1 MTVRNNNVMGL
12 IFANMHDETVRDMTS
27 VRSMGS
33 IPIGGRYRLIDFPL
47 SSMVNAGISKV
58 GIVTKS
64 HYQSLMDH
72 IGSGKSWDLSR
83 KHDGLT
89 FLPPFN
95 TDREDLYGGRVATLA
110 GVRSYLTRAREEYVL
125 LTDCYVVGNIDYDR
139 LIDAH
144 IESGADVTIGYK
156 RGTTPD
162 LRDNMVLTMDG
173 SGWVTDMQLTGG
185 GQPDCRYGLGIYILR
200 RELLW
205 QLVSEAVSRNQMYF
219 DRDVLQ
225 KHHGDM
231 RVQGVEITEYTAVVC
246 SLSSYFAAGMAFL
259 EGDVR
264 QALFPAGRPIYTKVR
279 DCAPATYGLHSE
291 VSDSLVAD
299 GAHIEGTV
307 RNSIIFRNVHIER
320 GAVVENS
327 IVMQGSVVKQGAVIH
342 AAILDKNVTVQSG
355 RTLRG
360 AYSYP
365 MFIHKGAVV

>member
-1 MTVRNNNVMGL
+1 MRNNNVMAL
-12 IFANMHDETVRDMTS
+12 IFSNMHDESMRDMTA

-47 SSMVNAGISKV
+47 SGLVNTGITKV

-64 HYQSLMDH
+64 RYQSLMDH

-83 KHDGLT
+83 KNDGLT

-95 TDREDLYGGRVATLA
+95 ESREELYGGRVATLA
-110 GVRSYLTRAREEYVL
+110 GLGAFLTQSKEEYVL
-125 LTDCYVVGNIDYDR
+125 MTDCNVVGNIDYGR
-139 LIDAH
+139 LIEAH
-144 IESGADVTIGYK
+144 IESGADITMGYK
-156 RGTTPD
+156 RGMLPD
-162 LRDNMVLTMDG
+162 LQDNILLTLDDD
-173 SGWVTDMQLTGG
+173 GWVTDMQTNAVSATE
-185 GQPDCRYGLGIYILR
+185 CCYGLGIYILR

-205 QLVSEAVSRNQMYF
+205 QLVTEAVAHNQMFF
-219 DRDVLQ
+219 DRDILQRNHTDLRVL
-225 KHHGDM
+225 GA
-231 RVQGVEITEYTAVVC
+231 EITEYTTVVC
-246 SLSSYFAAGMAFL
+246 SLSSYYAANMAFL
-259 EGDVR
+259 NDWVR
-264 QALFPAGRPIYTKVR
+264 QSLFLSGRPIYTKVR

-327 IVMQGSVVKQGAVIH
+327 IVMQGSVVKQGAMIH
-342 AAILDKNVTVQSG
+342 AVILDKNVTVQSG

-365 MFIHKGAVV
+365 MFIHKDAVV